1 MPRWNILG
9 GYMTITFAEIGKFI
23 TDNLIWFLIP
33 IIVFIL
39 TMFVILLIK
48 VIEARKRRKYERK
61 RQDKLSDS
69 R

>member
-33 IIVFIL
+33 IIVFIS

-48 VIEARKRRKYERK
+48 VIKARKRRKYERK

-69 R
+69 H

>member
-1 MPRWNILG
+1 
-9 GYMTITFAEIGKFI
+9 MTITFAEIGKFI

-48 VIEARKRRKYERK
+48 VIKARKRRKYERK

-69 R
+69 H

>member
-48 VIEARKRRKYERK
+48 VIKARKRRKYERK

-69 R
+69 H